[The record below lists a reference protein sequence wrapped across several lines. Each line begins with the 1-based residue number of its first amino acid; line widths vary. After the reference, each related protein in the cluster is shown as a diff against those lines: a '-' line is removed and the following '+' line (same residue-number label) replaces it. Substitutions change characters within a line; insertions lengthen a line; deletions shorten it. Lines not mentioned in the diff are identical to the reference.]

1 MKIPQ
6 ASSQQFDQVV
16 TWTRA
21 YFALSFPE
29 GMNAFGT
36 KHTIHSYVCSKM
48 GDVPDYMITAA
59 VKVLKQN
66 GAILYTRHTWK
77 SIADR

>member
-1 MKIPQ
+1 MQISQ
-6 ASSQQFDQVV
+6 NQSQQFELVV
-16 TWTRA
+16 NWTRA
-21 YFALSFPE
+21 YFSLSFPE

-36 KHTIHSYVCSKM
+36 RHTIHTYVCGKM

-59 VKVLKQN
+59 IKVLKQN